1 MLRCNLKCVRMIV
14 LLYMERI
21 DMLIVFILMGA
32 FFVLWRFLQEKDR
45 KRKVVYGFAFVVIVV
60 TIICY
65 VIITNKIDRMM

>member
-1 MLRCNLKCVRMIV
+1 MLKGNLKCVRMIV

-45 KRKVVYGFAFVVIVV
+45 KRKVVYGFALFVIVV

-65 VIITNKIDRMM
+65 VTITNKIDRMM

>member
-32 FFVLWRFLQEKDR
+32 FFCAMAIPAR
-45 KRKVVYGFAFVVIVV
+45 KRQEEKSCLW
-60 TIICY
+60 ICFFCHCCNNY
-65 VIITNKIDRMM
+65 LLCHNNK